1 MTAIGRSG
9 SAGPDRV
16 VPRDDPE
23 EPEQVRTVSLAEGAA
38 VRIANEIST
47 GAVRPGQ
54 RLPPERELAQ
64 RLGLSRGALR
74 EGLRTLESVGL
85 VTARVGQGRF
95 VADTGSDT
103 PSMALTTL
111 MQVQPSGDILALRG
125 LLEPALVRDMPA
137 AQLAPTA
144 QAAAQLLSKMRRA
157 QASGAISQAVRY
169 HTEFHLLLI
178 RFGSTRLSRTLM
190 SSLIEA
196 GAVWQPAILRD
207 RAAAK
212 AWVKR
217 HADIVT
223 ALDSG
228 DIERTAEQVREHLQ
242 LPFAYRTTD

>member
-1 MTAIGRSG
+1 VTVVAGRG
-9 SAGPDRV
+9 VASAERTHPS
-16 VPRDDPE
+16 DDPD
-23 EPEQVRTVSLAEGAA
+23 EPALVRTVSLAEGAA

-47 GAVRPGQ
+47 GAVRPGE
-54 RLPPERELAQ
+54 RLPPERELAL

-95 VADTGSDT
+95 VADTGSDR

-125 LLEPALVRDMPA
+125 LLEPAMVRDMPA
-137 AQLAPTA
+137 TQLAPTA
-144 QAAAQLLSKMRRA
+144 QAAAELLAKMRRA

-196 GAVWQPAILRD
+196 GAAWQPAILRD
-207 RAAAK
+207 RPAAK

-223 ALDSG
+223 ALESG
-228 DIERTAEQVREHLQ
+228 DIERTAEQVLDHLQ
-242 LPFAYRTTD
+242 LPFAYRTSD